1 MEAIQGKLMLII
13 AWVFALIS
21 GQIVSIV
28 FSVIASCLAGTY
40 WIIKIR
46 KELKQKD
53 NVGES
58 K

>member
-1 MEAIQGKLMLII
+1 MEVIQGKLMLIV

-28 FSVIASCLAGTY
+28 FSVIASCLAGIY
-40 WIIKIR
+40 WVIKIK

-53 NVGES
+53 DVG
-58 K
+58 KN